1 MADQM
6 KAAFIGAGPR
16 SRSAHYPN
24 VARLPDVAMAAVCE
38 LDEERLDMVVEKY
51 RFAEIYTHHREMLE
65 QAQPD
70 IVYCVMNEQWAL
82 EPVLDCLNAGKHLF
96 IEKPPGANM
105 REVTQIRD
113 AAVAND
119 VWCMVGFQRRFA
131 AVVKESMRRVRDRN
145 ATVSMAAGIFHKQ
158 LLGEAAGGF
167 TTTLWNDICHI
178 VDLVRYMAG
187 GEPAQVTSHRTRIDS
202 DHWNNYNALIT
213 FDNDAA
219 GMILAVRASG
229 GRVLGAQLH
238 ASGVGCYM
246 EIPGQVRIL
255 EDDSRQETVPGWEIE
270 GVAKT
275 DSASY
280 DGTLRMHQHL
290 IECIQ
295 QNRQPLTDIR
305 DTIHSM
311 QLVADIEGA

>member
-1 MADQM
+1 MSDQM

-38 LDEERLDMVVEKY
+38 LDEERLDMVVETY
-51 RFAEIYTHHREMLE
+51 QFAEIYTHHREMLE
-65 QAQPD
+65 KADPD

-105 REVTQIRD
+105 QEVTRIRD

-119 VWCMVGFQRRFA
+119 VWCMVGFQRRHA
-131 AVVKESMRRVRDRN
+131 AVVQEALRRVQ
-145 ATVSMAAGIFHKQ
+145 AQGTAVSMAAGIFHKQ

-178 VDLVRYMAG
+178 VDLVRFMAG
-187 GEPAQVTSHRTRIDS
+187 GEPINVNAHRTRIDS
-202 DHWNNYNALIT
+202 DHWNNYNALIA
-213 FDNDAA
+213 FDNNAA

-238 ASGVGCYM
+238 APGVGCYM
-246 EIPGQVRIL
+246 EIPGQILIL
-255 EDDSRQETVPGWEIE
+255 EDDSRKETVPGWEIA
-270 GVAKT
+270 GVDKA
-275 DSASY
+275 DGAAY
-280 DGTLRMHQHL
+280 DGTLHMHQHL

-311 QLVADIEGA
+311 QLVADIEGE